1 MKIKTTYLWKQDTL
15 ELAVGLLAATLLVG
29 LAMPNNVWADE
40 ITGTD
45 GNDNLLGTKNPD
57 TISGLAGDD
66 KIDSKEGKDQVNGNR
81 GDDELQG
88 AGSQGI

>member
-1 MKIKTTYLWKQDTL
+1 MEARHVF

-40 ITGTD
+40 ITSTD

-57 TISGLAGDD
+57 TISGLAG
-66 KIDSKEGKDQVNGNR
+66 G
-81 GDDELQG
+81 
-88 AGSQGI
+88 

>member
-1 MKIKTTYLWKQDTL
+1 MEARHVF

-29 LAMPNNVWADE
+29 LVMPSNVWADE

-66 KIDSKEGKDQVNGNR
+66 KIDSKDGKDQINGNR
-81 GDDELQG
+81 GNDDLLDLE
-88 AGSQGI
+88 SRGIIWDVC

>member
-1 MKIKTTYLWKQDTL
+1 MEARHVF

-29 LAMPNNVWADE
+29 LVMPSNVWADE

-66 KIDSKEGKDQVNGNR
+66 KIDSKEVRIRSTEIEETMNYM
-81 GDDELQG
+81 

>member
-1 MKIKTTYLWKQDTL
+1 VEPRHVF

-66 KIDSKEGKDQVNGNR
+66 KIDSKDGKDQINGNR
-81 GDDELQG
+81 GNDDLLDLE
-88 AGSQGI
+88 SRGIIWDVC